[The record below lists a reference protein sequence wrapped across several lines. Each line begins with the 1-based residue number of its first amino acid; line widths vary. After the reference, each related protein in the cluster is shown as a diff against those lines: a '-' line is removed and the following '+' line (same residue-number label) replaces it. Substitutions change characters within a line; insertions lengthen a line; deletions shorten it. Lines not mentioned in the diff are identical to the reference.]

1 MAATEKVYELV
12 KKIGKNRLA
21 SVELMPEMTLREDLG
36 FDSLDL
42 SELIV
47 LTEDSFKIRIA
58 PEEAQKVNTLAQMIA
73 FVEKPCAA

>member
-1 MAATEKVYELV
+1 MSATGTVYELV

-21 SVELMPEMTLREDLG
+21 QVELTPEMTLREDLG

-47 LTEDSFKIRIA
+47 LTEDAFKIRIA
-58 PEEAQKVNTLAQMIA
+58 PEEAQKVNTLAGMIA
-73 FVEKPCAA
+73 FVEKTCAA